1 MDPILGLTLIV
12 VSVLAFMAFAGL
24 VVFYF
29 NDDSVEARRARK
41 LNSFKSLIEY
51 HSDEL
56 QRAISNYKTADSSED
71 VSYQLLS
78 SRANLE
84 QALAKVNA
92 IKAKVEK
99 NPALYSSAKSLIA
112 LSFEAQKLLTNNL

>member
-1 MDPILGLTLIV
+1 M
-12 VSVLAFMAFAGL
+12 
-24 VVFYF
+24 
-29 NDDSVEARRARK
+29 
-41 LNSFKSLIEY
+41 
-51 HSDEL
+51 
-56 QRAISNYKTADSSED
+56 QRAVSEYKTANSSED

-99 NPALYSSAKSLIA
+99 NPALYPSAKSLIA
-112 LSFEAQKLLTNNL
+112 LSYDAQKLLTNNL

>member
-1 MDPILGLTLIV
+1 MTGLIIFAV
-12 VSVLAFMAFAGL
+12 ISIAFMAFI
-24 VVFYF
+24 YF
-29 NDDSVEARRARK
+29 NDDSVEARRTNK
-41 LNSFKSLIEY
+41 LNSFKSLVEY

-56 QRAISNYKTADSSED
+56 QRAISEYKTANSSED

-84 QALAKVNA
+84 QAL
-92 IKAKVEK
+92 AKVEK